1 METPEPD
8 RTQLSADP
16 ARLVKPQFDWSRE
29 DLRSQ
34 VKVGTVLMASDYG
47 YIWVEEVTEEG
58 VLDRGPFADR
68 HLRTWDYLTDSGCII
83 VEQSNE
89 SASPPP
95 TLTVRERRGTV
106 PPGTTREPGILE
118 GEQQLPVDFK
128 TDRLDIELSMELIDL
143 IPSDWLFA
151 RLEAEVSSGQ
161 VTQVVVSNTDRSSDL
176 KPSPLLYSGIRVL
189 HALTG
194 RRQHRNWTS
203 LTLTVKRNN
212 STG

>member
-1 METPEPD
+1 M
-8 RTQLSADP
+8 L
-16 ARLVKPQFDWSRE
+16 PQFDWSRE

-34 VKVGTVLMASDYG
+34 VKVGTVLMSEDCH

-58 VLDRGPFADR
+58 VVTRGLIVDR
-68 HLRTWDYLTDSGCII
+68 HLLTWDRLTHRECVI
-83 VEQSNE
+83 VQQSNE
-89 SASPPP
+89 FASPPP
-95 TLTVRERRGTV
+95 TVAVRERRGTV
-106 PPGTTREPGILE
+106 RLGTTREPGILG
-118 GEQQLPVDFK
+118 GEQQLPGDFNAQ
-128 TDRLDIELSMELIDL
+128 RLDIELSMELIDL

-176 KPSPLLYSGIRVL
+176 KPSPLLHSGIRVL

-212 STG
+212 STGWRYALDFAYEP